1 MIEYDPV
8 KDGMDKV
15 FDTVK
20 YTITKPP
27 EFLSAYVHSFW
38 ELKTGDTLAEDFI
51 LHAVPDAC
59 TNIMLNQMD
68 TTIAGLT
75 ALRTRFTQLNL
86 GKSFYFVGIQLH
98 PGVWQDKEEPIF
110 DSYIGRTYQGN
121 LPLIKLSREIKD
133 LDFADKIPL
142 MSVFVNDL
150 VDSHKI
156 KVNPIISQILTNCD
170 SIFTVTDMAEIA
182 SLSARQLQ
190 RRLKQDIGLT
200 PHDFLKILR
209 LQSALREHDFLMHY
223 TDQAH
228 YIKEFRKMMGDSPN
242 RFHKKY
248 DV

>member
-86 GKSFYFVGIQLH
+86 GKSFILLVSNFIQVFGKIRRSQYLI
-98 PGVWQDKEEPIF
+98 PI
-110 DSYIGRTYQGN
+110 
-121 LPLIKLSREIKD
+121 
-133 LDFADKIPL
+133 
-142 MSVFVNDL
+142 
-150 VDSHKI
+150 
-156 KVNPIISQILTNCD
+156 
-170 SIFTVTDMAEIA
+170 
-182 SLSARQLQ
+182 
-190 RRLKQDIGLT
+190 
-200 PHDFLKILR
+200 
-209 LQSALREHDFLMHY
+209 
-223 TDQAH
+223 
-228 YIKEFRKMMGDSPN
+228 
-242 RFHKKY
+242 
-248 DV
+248 